1 MTDINNQNP
10 VSNKD
15 VRQDPSYSGAAQNYG
30 PSVLLPV
37 QAAGTLVDPL
47 GVGKPP
53 RGKRRGKKAAT
64 VQQELA
70 YADGEEKSANGNGE
84 EKISGGGGGGNLLY
98 VVGGLAV
105 VGAGA
110 VLAGG
115 SGSSLTPEPPKDTT
129 APTAPTVSLSTDTGG
144 SSTDRITSNGRIDV
158 GGLETGATW
167 EYSTNGG
174 TSWQS
179 GNGTSFTLSA
189 GTYADGAVLVRQKDA
204 AGNISATG
212 KPAGA
217 VTVDATAPSIATI
230 ARVADDGTVNA
241 AEKDRGITVNG
252 TAEAGSSVSV
262 VWGTVTKTTTTLASG
277 AWTVQFASADVPADS
292 ASTLRVTVTDVAGNV
307 SAVAEQAV
315 TVDTKIAIQGSIV
328 AGPLV
333 AGHGLTV
340 SVYTSDGKLLQSG
353 VAVANDGSFSARV
366 AANKGDVL
374 IAKVSD
380 SGAGADYADEASG
393 ASKDLNAALFATV
406 IVSDL
411 SAPVQAQINP
421 VTTLAAIKAGLS
433 ADGSGTVKDAAA
445 VRDANA
451 LVAKAF
457 GLDDVNVAPVA
468 TNSGT
473 FNSADG
479 LSAAEKLGAVLAALS
494 GIDGAN
500 GGDSQKTL
508 TALSGQIGVSGMAL
522 SAAGQADLLAGAA
535 AASLRAD
542 GKLES
547 TISDLLAKSQQ
558 SAEVSIDA
566 VATDNI
572 VSSAEVGSL
581 TLTGT
586 VAAGATSVVVAL
598 GSATGTAT
606 IDGTKWS
613 YNVTSSDVAALGS
626 DGAKILSVTAN
637 FEGGVS
643 KAAARPILL
652 DTQGPAAPK
661 VNAVAGDDYVNA
673 AEASKVTLSG
683 TAEAG
688 SKLFLNWG
696 GKELTVTAGVDGKWT
711 IDVPAAGLPADGSSA
726 LKAYAVDVHGNR
738 GAEVSVPVTIDR
750 ARPNKPLIDVVSGD
764 DRLSSVEAAKAITLK
779 GTAEAGSKIFLS
791 WDGTKEFSDI
801 VPEGGAWSVTV
812 LAADIPKAGASQIT
826 AYVVD
831 PAGNRSEVA
840 SRDVTI
846 YGALTKPIIFPIAV
860 DNQVNSPESLDGVV
874 VSGLAPPLSLIRLT
888 WGNGQT
894 VKSDE
899 NGDWSATFGLTD
911 LPIDGPWT
919 VRAELVDEFDVPLV
933 PTQYAELSVVVD
945 TIAPELVSLDVIAQN
960 NVVNAKEKG
969 DGIRISGSAEALSK
983 ITLTW
988 GNTTKFAT
996 ARDDGSWDIDL
1007 IASDVPTDGTVPLQ
1021 VISKDAAGNSSIVTS
1036 RDIKVD
1042 TLFPDAPQV
1051 RLRADTGIS
1060 NSDNITSDGLLLFTG
1075 IEPDAT
1081 WSYSVDSGENWR
1093 LGGTASNAQL
1103 SLSRGEYDVGQI
1115 LIRQEDAAGN
1125 ISPVYSNNGL
1135 IIVDTSA
1142 DQIVVESITENLG
1155 STAIV
1160 NADEKAGGVT
1170 ITGSFEPFSNIEV
1183 NWNGVVKSPSG
1194 PADGEGNWSVT
1205 FSASEIPTD
1214 GSTSVIIKGTDVAGN
1229 IAQRTVA
1236 VVVDTQAP
1244 NALSI
1249 GLLSDTN
1256 IPNDG
1261 ITRNPKIAVTGFE
1274 ANSSWEYSVNGG
1286 ETWEE
1291 GGRVLSGSSSF
1302 DLEDGAYANGAVRVR
1317 QVDAGGNVGQ
1327 ETSLSGNIIVDT
1339 TAEGLTIGVVADDG
1353 IVNLTE
1359 RGGRVSVSGQ
1369 AEIGATVAVT
1379 LAGVTTQA
1387 EAGAGGQWTVNY
1399 DALASL
1405 VDGDYEIS
1413 VVQTD
1418 LAGNVSAPVKT
1429 TFTIDT
1435 TRPANPTLA
1444 AVTGDNKI
1452 NAADVATGLT
1462 LSGRA
1467 VANGKV
1473 RLNWGTGDVLVNVDG
1488 EGKWETPWELAK
1500 LPEDGERT
1508 LSVTA
1513 INSVGNISQTVEQI
1527 VTIDRQVLPPTVA
1540 SIAGDDKVNAAE
1552 KAQGVTVTGL
1562 AEGGAAVTIV
1572 WGTLSKT
1579 VKAASNG
1586 QWSTYFGPTEIPAD
1600 GSTTMILSQIDVLG
1614 NVSSPRVVRPSVD
1627 TGLPASPTISAISND
1642 DILLPSDRTGMVSVS
1657 GGAEAN
1663 AKVIVTFGG
1672 VSQEVTVGPQRSW
1685 TAEFAGSALPASG
1698 DAQVTAQVKDSSG
1711 NLSEVTNRIVTFVSG
1726 EVTAPVIGP
1735 ISADNAINAAEKSGG
1750 VRISG
1755 LAAANDVVVVQ
1766 IGTSPS
1772 KSFTTGASGAWSVS
1786 FGAAE
1791 LPVDGTYTVTV
1802 TSPRGSASRQLLLD
1816 SSAPAPAVIQPVA
1829 TDGIVD
1835 SLEKAQGITI
1845 TGTAEAGAQ
1854 VSVLWAGVRKAATM
1868 TGTTWSAVFAPSE
1881 IAGDSSSVAQ
1891 VTVRDAA
1898 GNQSI
1903 ASTNI
1908 LVAATPHIA
1917 LTKGAELI
1925 VTQDMFA
1932 LSANGTSP
1940 SATSITI
1947 SALANGQFRMGGV
1960 SITQF
1965 TLEDVNDGLVTFVHD
1980 NTINAPS
1987 FNVAVSDGITSSAAK
2002 AAQVLFVPTDLLG
2015 VDALTGTAT
2024 SDLLIGGD
2032 GNDIIR
2038 GGQGNDVLYGHSS
2051 GAAQGVDND
2060 TFVWGAGDAGSGASD
2075 VIRDFTAWDGTSGDR
2090 LDISALLVGYQAGS
2104 SDISQWISVQNDV
2117 TLPGAT
2123 GWDAGKTGTL
2133 LTIDIDG
2140 AGAGTITQTIF
2151 LENASLTTTNP
2162 NQLISGGV
2170 ILA

>member
-30 PSVLLPV
+30 PSVLLPL
-37 QAAGTLVDPL
+37 QAAGTLVDPSA
-47 GVGKPP
+47 VGKPP
-53 RGKRRGKKAAT
+53 KGKRRGKKAAAA
-64 VQQELA
+64 QQDLA
-70 YADGEEKSANGNGE
+70 YADGQEQSANGKGE

-115 SGSSLTPEPPKDTT
+115 SGSSTTPEAPKDTT

-174 TSWQS
+174 TSWQAGS
-179 GNGTSFTLSA
+179 GTSFTLSA
-189 GTYADGAVLVRQKDA
+189 GAYADGAVLVRQKDT

-217 VTVDATAPSIATI
+217 VTVDDTAPSIATI

-241 AEKDRGITVNG
+241 AEKDKGITVTG

-262 VWGTVTKTTTTLASG
+262 VWGTVTKTTTALASG
-277 AWTVQFASADVPADS
+277 AWTVQFAPGDVPADGP
-292 ASTLRVTVTDVAGNV
+292 TTVRVTSTDLAGNV
-307 SAVAEQAV
+307 SAAAERAV
-315 TVDTKIAIQGSIV
+315 TVDTRIAIQGSIV

-333 AGHGLTV
+333 AGHGLSV
-340 SVYTSDGKLLQSG
+340 SLYTSDGKLLQSG
-353 VAVANDGSFSARV
+353 VVVANDGSFSARV

-473 FNSADG
+473 FNAADG

-508 TALSGQIGVSGMAL
+508 TALSSQIGASGAAL

-613 YNVTSSDVAALGS
+613 YSLTSSDVAALGS
-626 DGAKILSVTAN
+626 DGAKILNVTAS

-643 KAAARPILL
+643 KTAARPILL
-652 DTQGPAAPK
+652 DTQGPEGPK

-696 GKELTVTAGVDGKWT
+696 GKDLSVTAGVDGKWT
-711 IDVPAAGLPADGSSA
+711 IDVPAAGLPADGSSS
-726 LKAYAVDVHGNR
+726 LKAYAVDVNGNR

-750 ARPNKPLIDVVSGD
+750 ALPDAPEIDVVSGD

-791 WDGTKEFSDI
+791 WGGTKEFSDI

-846 YGALTKPIIFPIAV
+846 YGALTKPIIFPIAT

-911 LPIDGPWT
+911 LPIDGSWT
-919 VRAELVDEFDVPLV
+919 VRAELVDEFDVPLG
-933 PTQYAELSVVVD
+933 PTQNAELPVIID
-945 TIAPELVSLDVIAQN
+945 TIAPGVVSLNVIAQD
-960 NVVNAKEKG
+960 NVVNAQEKG
-969 DGIRISGSAEALSK
+969 DGIRISGSAEPLSK

-996 ARDDGSWDIDL
+996 VREDKSWDIDL
-1007 IASDVPTDGTVPLQ
+1007 IGNDVPTDGTVPLRVVSQ
-1021 VISKDAAGNSSIVTS
+1021 DAAGNLGLVTS
-1036 RDIKVD
+1036 RDIRVD

-1051 RLRADTGIS
+1051 RLRADTGLS
-1060 NSDNITSDGLLLFTG
+1060 NSDNITNDGLLLLTG

-1081 WSYSVDSGENWR
+1081 WSYSVDGGENWR
-1093 LGGTASNAQL
+1093 IGGTASNAQL
-1103 SLSRGEYDVGQI
+1103 SLSRGEYDIGQI
-1115 LIRQEDAAGN
+1115 QFRQADAAGN
-1125 ISPVYSNNGL
+1125 VSPVYSNNGL
-1135 IIVDTSA
+1135 ITVDTSA

-1160 NADEKAGGVT
+1160 NADEKARGVT
-1170 ITGSFEPFSNIEV
+1170 ITGSFEPFSLIEV
-1183 NWNGVVKSPSG
+1183 NWNGVVKSPNG

-1214 GSTSVIIKGTDVAGN
+1214 GSTSVIVKGTDVAGN
-1229 IAQRTVA
+1229 ISQRTVA
-1236 VVVDTQAP
+1236 VIVDTQAP
-1244 NALSI
+1244 DALSI

-1291 GGRVLSGSSSF
+1291 GGRILSGSSSF
-1302 DLEDGAYANGAVRVR
+1302 DLEDGTYANGVVRVR

-1339 TAEGLTIGVVADDG
+1339 TAEGLTIGAVAGDN

-1379 LAGVTTQA
+1379 LAGVTTQT

-1418 LAGNVSAPVKT
+1418 LAGNVSAPVRT

-1452 NAADVATGLT
+1452 NAADVAAGLT
-1462 LSGRA
+1462 LSGTA

-1473 RLNWGTGDVLVNVDG
+1473 RLNWGTGDVIVDVDR
-1488 EGKWETPWELAK
+1488 EGKWETPWELTK
-1500 LPEDGERT
+1500 LPEDGSRT

-1513 INSVGNISQTVEQI
+1513 INSIGNISQTIEQI
-1527 VTIDRQVLPPTVA
+1527 VTIDRQVLPPTVE

-1562 AEGGAAVTIV
+1562 AEGSAAVTIV
-1572 WGTLSKT
+1572 WGGVSKT
-1579 VKAASNG
+1579 VEAASNG
-1586 QWSTYFGPTEIPAD
+1586 QWTTYFGPTEIPAD

-1614 NVSSPRVVRPSVD
+1614 NVSSPRVVRPIVD
-1627 TGLPASPTISAISND
+1627 NGLPASPTISAITND
-1642 DILLPSDRTGMVSVS
+1642 DIIVPSERTGNVLVS
-1657 GGAEAN
+1657 GSGEAN
-1663 AKVIVTFGG
+1663 AKVIVTFAG

-1685 TAEFAGSALPASG
+1685 TAEFAGSSLPASG
-1698 DAQVTAQVKDSSG
+1698 DTQVTAQVKDSSG
-1711 NLSEVTNRIVTFVSG
+1711 NLSEVTSRIVTFVSG

-1735 ISADNAINAAEKSGG
+1735 ISTDNAINAAEKSGG

-1766 IGTSPS
+1766 IGTLPS

-1791 LPVDGTYTVTV
+1791 LPVDGTYTVTA
-1802 TSPRGSASRQLLLD
+1802 TSQRGSASRQLLLD

-1829 TDGIVD
+1829 TDGIID
-1835 SLEKAQGITI
+1835 SLETARGITI

-1854 VSVLWAGVRKAATM
+1854 VNVLWAGVRKAATV
-1868 TGTTWSAVFAPSE
+1868 TGTTWSAVFGPSE

-1898 GNQSI
+1898 GNQST

-2075 VIRDFTAWDGTSGDR
+2075 VIRDFTAWNGTSGDR
-2090 LDISALLVGYQAGS
+2090 LDLSALLVGYQAGS

-2117 TLPGAT
+2117 ALPGAT